1 MSQVRCKIDDLGKVI
16 SDILDEF
23 GEDIYKGVQEAV
35 PRVAKIAQQEAKA
48 ASPARKKDGKK
59 GRKKGRYKRGWA
71 IKEERR
77 TQLRTDYIVHNR
89 TDYQL
94 THLLEKGHVLKKG
107 GRTAGSTRAITHIAP
122 AEEHAIKNFEEAIV
136 KIAEGRGS

>member
-35 PRVAKIAQQEAKA
+35 PRVAKIAQQEVKA

-59 GRKKGRYKRGWA
+59 DDG
-71 IKEERR
+71 
-77 TQLRTDYIVHNR
+77 Q
-89 TDYQL
+89 
-94 THLLEKGHVLKKG
+94 
-107 GRTAGSTRAITHIAP
+107 TAFN
-122 AEEHAIKNFEEAIV
+122 K
-136 KIAEGRGS
+136 